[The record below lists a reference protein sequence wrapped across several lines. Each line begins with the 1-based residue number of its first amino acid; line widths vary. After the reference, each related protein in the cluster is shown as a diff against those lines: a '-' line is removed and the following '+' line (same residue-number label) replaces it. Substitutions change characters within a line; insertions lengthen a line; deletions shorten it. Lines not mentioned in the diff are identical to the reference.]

1 MEATKDKQGIMATGR
16 RKEAIAR
23 VRLLTSGQGKYFIN
37 GKPIENYFPNIN
49 HQAQIKKPLMVVDY
63 ENKVDVK
70 AKVHGGGISGQ
81 AGAVSLGISR
91 ALVSL
96 EPELRSILRKAQLL
110 TRDPRAKERK
120 KYGKRG
126 ARRSV
131 QWTKR

>member
-1 MEATKDKQGIMATGR
+1 MEEATPQKKEVLTTGR
-16 RKEAIAR
+16 RKEAVAR
-23 VRLLTSGQGKYFIN
+23 VRLKLGKGDIVVNGRNLT
-37 GKPIENYFPNIN
+37 EYFPTIN
-49 HQAQIKKPLMVVDY
+49 LQNQIKRPLVVCEYLD
-63 ENKVDVK
+63 KVSVS
-70 AKVHGGGISGQ
+70 ARTQGGGISGQ

-91 ALVSL
+91 ALVEIDVNL
-96 EPELRSILRKAQLL
+96 KRILRKEELL